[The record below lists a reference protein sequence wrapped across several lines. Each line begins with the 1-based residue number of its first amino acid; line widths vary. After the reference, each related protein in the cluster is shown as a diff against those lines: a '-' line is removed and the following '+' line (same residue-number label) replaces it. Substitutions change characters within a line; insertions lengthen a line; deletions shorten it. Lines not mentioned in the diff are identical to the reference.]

1 MTNRNLIQS
10 TTILLAATLS
20 LPAFAEDTQPPKPL
34 QWVASIGLTF
44 GGDDLATAETDDGDY
59 KDDVEAGGLIY
70 LGGGLRYNFADS
82 PFSIQGVLGYHF
94 DFVDAD
100 NGDASFTRNFFDL
113 LGIYRF
119 GQHCIGLGATQH
131 FNTEYEIDSDVE
143 DLTADLDDASG
154 FIIEYTY
161 LASPYVGIS
170 VRYTDIEYEFSDYD
184 VEPVDGNNI
193 GIFINGYF

>member
-1 MTNRNLIQS
+1 MTHRTFCQS
-10 TTILLAATLS
+10 ATLLIGFLVS
-20 LPAFAEDTQPPKPL
+20 LASFAEDSLPPKPL

-44 GGDDLATAETDDGDY
+44 GGDDLATAKTDDGDY

-70 LGGGLRYNFADS
+70 LGGGLKYNFANS

-100 NGDASFTRNFFDL
+100 NGDAWFTRNFFDL

-131 FNTEYEIDSDVE
+131 FNAEYEIDSDLE
-143 DLTADLDDASG
+143 DLTVDFDDANG

-170 VRYTDIEYEFSDYD
+170 VRYTDIEYDFSDYD
-184 VEPVDGNNI
+184 VDSIDGNNI
-193 GIFINGYF
+193 GLFINGYF